1 MTQSTLTPLA
11 PGATEANEAP
21 ALLALPCWHACIGLG
36 GNLGDV
42 LASMVAA
49 LGAVHT
55 LPGTRVVSVSSV
67 YETAPVDAS
76 GPNFLNAVAVL
87 ATSLGPHELLRAL
100 QALELAQG
108 RERAYRNAPR
118 TLDLDLLCHGDALL
132 DTPTLTLPHPRMA
145 ERAFVLLPLREALA
159 DLPTSPAAAGGC
171 LPTLPGEA
179 EQAKMAC
186 AQGIA
191 RQCGFPVNFRI

>member
-1 MTQSTLTPLA
+1 MNQAIPPLT
-11 PGATEANEAP
+11 PGATEAQ
-21 ALLALPCWHACIGLG
+21 ALLAVPCWHACIGLG

-42 LASMVAA
+42 LASMAAA
-49 LGAVHT
+49 LNAVHS
-55 LPGTRVVSVSSV
+55 LPGTRVASVSSV

-76 GPNFLNAVAVL
+76 GPNYLNAVAVL
-87 ATSLGPHELLRAL
+87 VTSLGPHELLRAL
-100 QALELAQG
+100 QALELSQG

-118 TLDLDLLCHGDALL
+118 TLDLDLLCHGDAVLN
-132 DTPTLTLPHPRMA
+132 TPTLTLPHPRMA

-159 DLPTSPAAAGGC
+159 GLPTPLAAVQAW
-171 LPTLPGEA
+171 LPTLPGDP
-179 EQAKMAC
+179 EQAKMAR

>member
-1 MTQSTLTPLA
+1 MTQPIPPLTPW
-11 PGATEANEAP
+11 ATEAH
-21 ALLALPCWHACIGLG
+21 ALLAVPRWHACIGLG

-42 LASMVAA
+42 LASMAAA
-49 LGAVHT
+49 LSAAHA

-76 GPNFLNAVAVL
+76 GPNYLNAVAVL

-100 QALELAQG
+100 QALEMAQG

-132 DTPTLTLPHPRMA
+132 NTPTLTLPHPRMT
-145 ERAFVLLPLREALA
+145 ERAFVLLPLREALSGLIA
-159 DLPTSPAAAGGC
+159 SEGVAGVC
-171 LPTLPGEA
+171 LPTLPGDD
-179 EQAKMAC
+179 EQAKMAD

>member
-1 MTQSTLTPLA
+1 MTQTIPPLA
-11 PGATEANEAP
+11 PGATEAQ
-21 ALLALPCWHACIGLG
+21 ALLAVPCWHACIGLG

-49 LGAVHT
+49 LSAVHT
-55 LPGTRVVSVSSV
+55 LPCTRVVSVSSV

-76 GPNFLNAVAVL
+76 GPNYLNAVAVL

-100 QALELAQG
+100 QALELSQG

-132 DTPTLTLPHPRMA
+132 NTPTLTLPHPRMA
-145 ERAFVLLPLREALA
+145 ERAFVLLPLREALTG
-159 DLPTSPAAAGGC
+159 LPTSPAVAAAC
-171 LPTLPGEA
+171 LPALPGDA